1 VNNPLRILTALD
13 AHLTKPSRIVVY
25 GRSALALGY
34 LEGDKFAVTMDVDG
48 ILPETEMAA
57 IEADEQFWAAVD
69 LTNRELEPSGLYIT
83 HLFSDHQ
90 VILRPDW
97 LDHVVSISCGL
108 TKLSIFR
115 PHVLDLILTKMMRE
129 DPQDLADICF
139 LLDREAV
146 SRNDLIGAFDQARV
160 PAIEEI
166 RIAFAANQQRVLDL
180 PGFVRV

>member
-13 AHLTKPSRIVVY
+13 AHLKKLTRIVIY

-34 LEGDKFAVTMDVDG
+34 PDGEQFAVTMDVDG
-48 ILPETEMAA
+48 ILPETEMTA
-57 IEADEQFWAAVD
+57 IEADDQFWTAVD

-83 HLFSDHQ
+83 HLFSDSQ

-97 LDHVVSISCGL
+97 LDHIVQISCGL
-108 TKLSIFR
+108 TKLSIYR

-129 DPQDLADICF
+129 DPQDLADIRF
-139 LLDREAV
+139 LLDQEAV

-166 RIAFAANQQRVLDL
+166 RIAFTTNKQRVLDL
-180 PGFVRV
+180 PGSS